1 MLSSSLRAALR
12 EACGL
17 LATAARAGVPSFEQ
31 GACLLIGAG
40 DYDRAGGSGNGPNFT
55 GRVTV
60 VGRDKFDLDRDNDG
74 IGCE

>member
-12 EACGL
+12 EARGL

-40 DYDRAGGSGNGPNFT
+40 DYDRAGGSGNGPPTHGLFEA
-55 GRVTV
+55 R
-60 VGRDKFDLDRDNDG
+60 RYS
-74 IGCE
+74 IM